1 MKLVIQRVTHAKV
14 SSEGAMLGEI
24 GPGYMILLG
33 VGEGD
38 KEKEATFLADKV
50 VKLRMMNDDQKSF
63 DKLRTRKMN
72 RSIVEA
78 NGEILVVS
86 QFSLYA
92 DTSGGRRPSFIKAA
106 KPEISKPLYEL
117 FINELKR
124 LGVKKVATGQ
134 FGAYMDVEIHN
145 DGPVTIIIDS
155 KE

>member
-1 MKLVIQRVTHAKV
+1 MKIIIQRVTHAKV
-14 SSEGAMLGEI
+14 SSEGAVLGEI
-24 GPGYMILLG
+24 GPGYMILFG

-38 KEKEATFLADKV
+38 AEKEATFLADKI
-50 VKLRMMNDDQKSF
+50 VKLRIMNDEQK
-63 DKLRTRKMN
+63 KMN
-72 RSIVEA
+72 RSILEA
-78 NGEILVVS
+78 GGEILVVS

-117 FINELKR
+117 FISELKR

-145 DGPVTIIIDS
+145 DGPVTIILDS